1 MVFCKSL
8 EKVKFNSGIN
18 YICAKDIFVRI
29 HVFFNV
35 FQLQEKLSKEDKEHR
50 KLKLKLELQEKAT
63 EAQIAEKTAGIA
75 YEYEHM
81 ALKIIHKVVI

>member
-1 MVFCKSL
+1 MLFYKGL
-8 EKVKFNSGIN
+8 EKVKINTGIN
-18 YICAKDIFVRI
+18 YICARDIFVRI

-63 EAQIAEKTAGIA
+63 EAQIAEKTADIA
-75 YEYEHM
+75 YEY
-81 ALKIIHKVVI
+81 

>member
-1 MVFCKSL
+1 MLFHKGL
-8 EKVKFNSGIN
+8 EKVKINTGIN
-18 YICAKDIFVRI
+18 YICERDTFVRI

-75 YEYEHM
+75 YEY
-81 ALKIIHKVVI
+81 